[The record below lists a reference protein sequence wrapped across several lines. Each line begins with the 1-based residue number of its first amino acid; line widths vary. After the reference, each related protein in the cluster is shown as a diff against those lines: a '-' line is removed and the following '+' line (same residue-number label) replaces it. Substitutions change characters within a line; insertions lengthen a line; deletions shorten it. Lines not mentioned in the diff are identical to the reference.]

1 LSSNFSLLLTSE
13 RSKAGELEIWIKKTE
28 NRFARPAIS
37 MRTRGL
43 QTTKIM
49 KTKIFTIAILLLIS
63 ITAFAQTAKPRF
75 VHAPDLGK
83 TLAKFLTPQGFLD
96 PKFADATAK
105 PSRYYSDF
113 YGIQALADTTKEGIK
128 RDFVPKLAE
137 VVSEDENTL
146 TLKFKNGFSGK
157 FYPNSSLK
165 VIGIETKWDH
175 VEISGDTWPELLKNL
190 TEFLEILSKN
200 KLEKRYLRVNP
211 YYKDELVVYKQL
223 TKNLPSARIKVAPL
237 TEFQTEKNAVLL
249 YPERVHGILK
259 GYEELKANVLDKQK
273 FDWMA
278 MEMLPSSMQKDVDI
292 YVKSADN
299 SPEYLRT
306 RKVLLDY
313 FKDSWNGRAGPKTS
327 AEENYYFKIVEQ
339 MRASKTRLI
348 AMEKAIESQ
357 GAEYIFFRYGENKF
371 GGAVRSYWW
380 AKALPKTGKGLVFGG
395 SGHFTGEGSIN
406 FQDFQA
412 MLSPKIKMFS
422 LEEIKIRKN

>member
-1 LSSNFSLLLTSE
+1 
-13 RSKAGELEIWIKKTE
+13 
-28 NRFARPAIS
+28 
-37 MRTRGL
+37 
-43 QTTKIM
+43 M
-49 KTKIFTIAILLLIS
+49 KNIIFTIVFLILLS
-63 ITAFAQTAKPRF
+63 GSAFAQATKPRF
-75 VHAPDLGK
+75 VHEPDLGK

-113 YGIQALADTTKEGIK
+113 YGLQALADTTKEGIK

-137 VVSEDENTL
+137 VVAEDENTL
-146 TLKFKNGFSGK
+146 TLKFKNGYTGK

-175 VEISGDTWPELLKNL
+175 VEVSGETWQDLLKNL
-190 TEFLEILSKN
+190 ADFLNILSKN
-200 KLEKRYLRVNP
+200 KIEKKYLRLNP
-211 YYKDELVVYKQL
+211 YYKDELVVYRKL
-223 TKNLPSARIKVAPL
+223 TKRSPPAQIKVAPL
-237 TEFQTEKNAVLL
+237 TEFASEKDTVLL

-278 MEMLPSSMQKDVDI
+278 LEMLPSSMQKDVDI

-299 SPEYLRT
+299 SPEYVRT

-313 FKDSWNGRAGPKTS
+313 FKDNWNGRAGPKTT

-339 MRASKTRLI
+339 MRTNKTRVI
-348 AMEKAIESQ
+348 AMEKAIEKN

-380 AKALPKTGKGLVFGG
+380 AKALPKTGKGLVYGG
-395 SGHFTGEGSIN
+395 SGHFTGGDSIN

-412 MLSPKIKMFS
+412 MLNSKMKMFS
-422 LEEIKIRKN
+422 IEEIKIRKN

>member
-1 LSSNFSLLLTSE
+1 MRIKLFTIGIIIFLSSV
-13 RSKAGELEIWIKKTE
+13 
-28 NRFARPAIS
+28 P
-37 MRTRGL
+37 
-43 QTTKIM
+43 
-49 KTKIFTIAILLLIS
+49 
-63 ITAFAQTAKPRF
+63 AFAQTAKPRF
-75 VHAPDLGK
+75 VHEPDLR
-83 TLAKFLTPQGFLD
+83 TILAKFLSPQGFLD

-113 YGIQALADTTKEGIK
+113 YGLQALADTTKEGIK
-128 RDFVPKLAE
+128 RDFVPKFAE
-137 VVSEDENTL
+137 VALEDENTL
-146 TLKFKNGFSGK
+146 TLKFKDGFSGK

-165 VIGIETKWDH
+165 VVGVETKWDH
-175 VEISGDTWPELLKNL
+175 VEISGDTWQDLLKNL
-190 TEFLEILSKN
+190 ADFREILAKN

-223 TKNLPSARIKVAPL
+223 TKNSPPAQIKVAPL

-292 YVKSADN
+292 YVKSAND

-313 FKDSWNGRAGPKTS
+313 FKDSWNGRAGPKTT

-339 MRASKTRLI
+339 MRANKTRLI
-348 AMEKAIESQ
+348 AMEKAIESN

-380 AKALPKTGKGLVFGG
+380 AQALPKIGKGLVFGG
-395 SGHFTGEGSIN
+395 SGHFTGGDSIN

-412 MLSPKIKMFS
+412 LLIPKMKMFS

>member
-1 LSSNFSLLLTSE
+1 MRIKLFTIGIIIFLSSV
-13 RSKAGELEIWIKKTE
+13 
-28 NRFARPAIS
+28 P
-37 MRTRGL
+37 
-43 QTTKIM
+43 
-49 KTKIFTIAILLLIS
+49 
-63 ITAFAQTAKPRF
+63 AFAQTAKPRF
-75 VHAPDLGK
+75 VHEPDLR
-83 TLAKFLTPQGFLD
+83 TILAKFLSPQGFLD

-113 YGIQALADTTKEGIK
+113 YGLQALADTTKEGIK
-128 RDFVPKLAE
+128 RDFVPKFAE
-137 VVSEDENTL
+137 VALEDENTL
-146 TLKFKNGFSGK
+146 TLKFKDGFSGK

-165 VIGIETKWDH
+165 VVGVETKWDH
-175 VEISGDTWPELLKNL
+175 VEISGDTWQDLLKNL
-190 TEFLEILSKN
+190 ADFREILAKN

-223 TKNLPSARIKVAPL
+223 TKNSPPAQIKVAPL

-292 YVKSADN
+292 YVKSAND

-313 FKDSWNGRAGPKTS
+313 FKDSWNGRAGPKTT

-339 MRASKTRLI
+339 MRANKTRLI
-348 AMEKAIESQ
+348 AMEKAIESN

-380 AKALPKTGKGLVFGG
+380 AQALPKIGKGLVFGG
-395 SGHFTGEGSIN
+395 SGHFTGGDSIN

-412 MLSPKIKMFS
+412 LLIPKMKMFA
-422 LEEIKIRKN
+422 LEEIKLRKN

>member
-1 LSSNFSLLLTSE
+1 
-13 RSKAGELEIWIKKTE
+13 
-28 NRFARPAIS
+28 
-37 MRTRGL
+37 
-43 QTTKIM
+43 M
-49 KTKIFTIAILLLIS
+49 KNIIFTIVFLILLSGL
-63 ITAFAQTAKPRF
+63 AFAQATKPRF
-75 VHAPDLGK
+75 VHEPDLGK

-113 YGIQALADTTKEGIK
+113 YGLQALADTTKEGIK

-137 VVSEDENTL
+137 VVAEDENTL
-146 TLKFKNGFSGK
+146 TLKFKNGYTGK

-175 VEISGDTWPELLKNL
+175 VEISGETWQDLLKNL
-190 TEFLEILSKN
+190 ADFLNILSKN
-200 KLEKRYLRVNP
+200 KIEKKYLRINP
-211 YYKDELVVYKQL
+211 YYGDEVKVYKQL
-223 TKNLPSARIKVAPL
+223 TKHSAPAQIKVAPL
-237 TEFQTEKNAVLL
+237 DEFQIEKNAVLL

-278 MEMLPSSMQKDVDI
+278 LEMLPSSMQKDVDI

-299 SPEYLRT
+299 SPEYVRT

-313 FKDSWNGRAGPKTS
+313 FKDNWNGRAGPKTT

-339 MRASKTRLI
+339 MRTNKTRVI
-348 AMEKAIESQ
+348 AMEKAIEKN

-380 AKALPKTGKGLVFGG
+380 AKALPKTGKGLVYGG
-395 SGHFTGEGSIN
+395 SGHFTGGDSIN

-412 MLSPKIKMFS
+412 MLNPKMKMFS
-422 LEEIKIRKN
+422 IEEIKIRKN